1 MATENINK
9 KYYKISEVGEL
20 VGVPLSTL
28 RFWESQFSI
37 LSPKRN
43 AKGTRF
49 YTPRDVE
56 RLRMIRYLLKDK
68 GLHIEAAREALRT
81 NREGLE
87 RQARAVERLKSV
99 RSTLVEMLDALHK
112 LR

>member
-1 MATENINK
+1 MATENIDK
-9 KYYKISEVGEL
+9 KYYKISEVAEII
-20 VGVPLSTL
+20 GVPQSTL
-28 RFWESQFSI
+28 RFWESQFAI
-37 LSPKRN
+37 VSPKRN

-49 YTPRDVE
+49 YTPKDLE
-56 RLRMIRYLLKDK
+56 RLKMIYYLLKTK

-87 RQARAVERLKSV
+87 RQSRAVERLRSV
-99 RSTLVEMLDALHK
+99 RATLVEMLDALHK